1 MSVSTIFLVGF
12 MGSGKTT
19 IGKKLAAKL
28 GCEFIDLDA
37 VIEQAEEMYIRDIIN
52 QKGEPYFREVES
64 KTLQQLD
71 LTDKVIA
78 TGGGTPYYFDNMDWM
93 KANGLAVYIELEEAI
108 LFSRLKTTNLTNRP
122 LLQGLDDDGLKQFIH
137 NKLEERSPYYY
148 QAQIVYNPMKESM
161 EELIAKIN
169 YTK

>member
-1 MSVSTIFLVGF
+1 MTIFLVGF

-37 VIEQAEEMYIRDIIN
+37 AIEHAEQMFIRDIIN
-52 QKGEPYFREVES
+52 EKGESYFREVES

-71 LTDKVIA
+71 LMGKVIA
-78 TGGGTPYYFDNMDWM
+78 TGGGTPCYFDNMDWM
-93 KANGLAVYIELEEAI
+93 KTSGLAVYIELEEAI

-148 QAQIVYNPMKESM
+148 QAQIVYDPMKESM
-161 EELIAKIN
+161 EELVAKIN

>member
-1 MSVSTIFLVGF
+1 MTVFLVGF

-37 VIEQAEEMYIRDIIN
+37 AIEHREEMFIRDIIN
-52 QKGEPYFREVES
+52 QKGEPYLREVES

-71 LTDKVIA
+71 LTGKVIA
-78 TGGGTPYYFDNMDWM
+78 TGGGTPYYFENMDWM
-93 KANGLAVYIELEEAI
+93 KASGLAVYIELDEAV
-108 LFSRLKTTNLTNRP
+108 LFSRLKTTNLANRP

-137 NKLEERSPYYY
+137 TKLEERSPYYY
-148 QAQIVYNPMKESM
+148 QAQIVFNPMKESM
-161 EELIAKIN
+161 EDLVAKIN

>member
-1 MSVSTIFLVGF
+1 MTVFLVGF

-19 IGKKLAAKL
+19 IGKKLAAKVS
-28 GCEFIDLDA
+28 CEFIDLDA
-37 VIEQAEEMYIRDIIN
+37 AIEHKEEMYIRDIIN
-52 QKGEPYFREVES
+52 EKGEPYFREVES
-64 KTLQQLD
+64 RTLQQFD
-71 LTDKVIA
+71 LTGKVIA

-93 KANGLAVYIELEEAI
+93 KANGIAVYIELEEAI

-137 NKLEERSPYYY
+137 IKLEERSPYYY
-148 QAQIVYNPMKESM
+148 QAQIVYDPMKESM
-161 EELIAKIN
+161 EELVAKIN